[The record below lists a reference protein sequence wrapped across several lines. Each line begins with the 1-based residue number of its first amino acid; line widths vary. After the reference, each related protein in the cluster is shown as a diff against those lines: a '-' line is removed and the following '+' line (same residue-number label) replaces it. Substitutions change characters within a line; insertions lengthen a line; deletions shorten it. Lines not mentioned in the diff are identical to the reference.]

1 MKEEQYINEIVE
13 EVKNVNKGVTN
24 MIIPILKD
32 TISDYK
38 ATFRKMFA
46 IIILLI
52 VGLLAV
58 IAYSQYLI
66 AEQTNKFNEF
76 LQQFDFESQT
86 VYQDLDST
94 DGGNAIVNDGIEIQ
108 K

>member
-1 MKEEQYINEIVE
+1 MKEEQYINEIAE

-38 ATFRKMFA
+38 ATLKKMFA

-58 IAYSQYLI
+58 IAYSQI
-66 AEQTNKFNEF
+66 FNC
-76 LQQFDFESQT
+76 
-86 VYQDLDST
+86 
-94 DGGNAIVNDGIEIQ
+94 
-108 K
+108 